1 MGEKSYVHVI
11 NRLKQDVL
19 CFKKKLNEMTDV
31 LEKRK
36 TEAMQADAK

>member
-1 MGEKSYVHVI
+1 MGEKSYTHVI
-11 NRLKQDVL
+11 NRLKHDVL